1 MLSLCRLCHQDALPS
16 AGRYKH
22 NIYSSR
28 PNSSPSSWKSLPS
41 LAHGGVS
48 PTTFPS
54 SSWHRLPYHVCGCTL
69 PCLVLF
75 FFFFPRMYVFLSSTC
90 GKDQR
95 FPTIWLLPT
104 ALHTQVP
111 HHESLSEGKYLPPGR
126 THWPKPESSTQTQN
140 SKCVVEKIVSR
151 SPRVMVMI
159 MVSSSGSQPSLCL

>member
-75 FFFFPRMYVFLSSTC
+75 FFFFHACMCSCPPPVARIKDFLLFGSFPPPYTLRWPITRAC
-90 GKDQR
+90 QR
-95 FPTIWLLPT
+95 GSISRQGG
-104 ALHTQVP
+104 HTGQNQSQVP
-111 HHESLSEGKYLPPGR
+111 RLRIASVWLRK
-126 THWPKPESSTQTQN
+126 
-140 SKCVVEKIVSR
+140 
-151 SPRVMVMI
+151 
-159 MVSSSGSQPSLCL
+159 